1 MTGLRT
7 NPDLGFSAFADAAC
21 LRICSML
28 VVASRRRSPIRSFA
42 GDDFA

>member
-1 MTGLRT
+1 MTAKRGFA
-7 NPDLGFSAFADAAC
+7 DLGFSTFADAAF
-21 LRICSML
+21 LRICGML